1 MERWAQLDWIDL
13 VETSLAGLGTGSL
26 MALTGVAFVVIYKAT
41 RVINLAIGEMMMI
54 GAFVFYGFAAG
65 FQLPFWL
72 ALPLTLLVSAV
83 VGGVIE
89 RTMIRP
95 LLKDNPVSVF
105 MVTIG
110 LTSILIGMVE
120 LIWTA
125 EPRRLP
131 EFLPQAPIFIGEAL
145 VPAKTGYSF
154 LIAAAGIAVMLL
166 VFAFWRGGVALRA
179 TATDRA
185 AASSVGIN
193 VPGVFAFSWMVAA
206 MVAALAGV
214 HFGLRREGLTVLD
227 LGCGRGVAALALAAA
242 NPSWT
247 VIGIDS
253 MPAHVSEARE
263 IAAEAGLDNLRFLEA
278 DIGAIDAAAGASPHR
293 RAGGGSRQRRPQR

>member
-1 MERWAQLDWIDL
+1 MSMGRWAQLDWIDL
-13 VETSLAGLGTGSL
+13 LETSLAGLGTGAL

-41 RVINLAIGEMMMI
+41 RVINLAIGEMMML
-54 GAFVFYGFAAG
+54 GAFIFYGLAAG
-65 FQLPFWL
+65 LGLPFW
-72 ALPLTLLVSAV
+72 ASLPLTLTIAAMA
-83 VGGVIE
+83 GGIIE

-110 LTSILIGMVE
+110 LTSILIGLVE

-131 EFLPQAPIFIGEAL
+131 EFLPQAPIFVGEAL

-154 LIAAAGIAVMLL
+154 LIAAAAIAVLLL

-185 AASSVGIN
+185 AASSVGID
-193 VPGVFAFSWMVAA
+193 VPGVFAFSWMLAA

-214 HFGLRREGLTVLD
+214 LVGSVGGISSAMGLFGLSVFVVVIVGGLDSIAGALIAGLFIGWLEAMVGRIFGGEFKLLATFSILLIVLVVRPYG
-227 LGCGRGVAALALAAA
+227 LFG
-242 NPSWT
+242 T
-247 VIGIDS
+247 
-253 MPAHVSEARE
+253 RE
-263 IAAEAGLDNLRFLEA
+263 IERL
-278 DIGAIDAAAGASPHR
+278 
-293 RAGGGSRQRRPQR
+293 

>member
-154 LIAAAGIAVMLL
+154 LIAAVGIAIMLL

-214 HFGLRREGLTVLD
+214 LVGSVGGISSSMGLFGLSVFVVVIVGGLDSILGALIAGLFIGWLEAMVGRLFGGEFKLLATFSILLLVLVVRPYG
-227 LGCGRGVAALALAAA
+227 LFG
-242 NPSWT
+242 T
-247 VIGIDS
+247 
-253 MPAHVSEARE
+253 RE
-263 IAAEAGLDNLRFLEA
+263 IERL
-278 DIGAIDAAAGASPHR
+278 
-293 RAGGGSRQRRPQR
+293 